1 VKTSANSQI
10 RAVAAPILS
19 CRNDPFLHAIKGT
32 TMISAVVNNA
42 PAREAPA
49 ITDAYI
55 AAPITANRSDRR
67 PPPSVR
73 MIANGSS
80 ISMNA
85 AYRSR
90 LRKGPSTAD
99 S

>member
-1 VKTSANSQI
+1 
-10 RAVAAPILS
+10 
-19 CRNDPFLHAIKGT
+19 
-32 TMISAVVNNA
+32 MISAVVNNA

-67 PPPSVR
+67 PPLRVR
-73 MIANGSS
+73 MIANGRS
-80 ISMNA
+80 ISIKA

-90 LRKGPSTAD
+90 LTKGPSTAA